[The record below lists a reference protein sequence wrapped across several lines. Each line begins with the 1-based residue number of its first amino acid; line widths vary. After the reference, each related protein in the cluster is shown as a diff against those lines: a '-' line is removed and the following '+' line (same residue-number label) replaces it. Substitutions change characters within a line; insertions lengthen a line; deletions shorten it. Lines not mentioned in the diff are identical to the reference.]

1 MSLRDFLIDSS
12 REFGV
17 EISDT
22 QLDPFFLYLENLKK
36 WNDRINLTA
45 IKDDREIV
53 LNHFVDSISVAPFIE
68 DGKKLLDIGS
78 GGGFPGI
85 PIKIIHSGLK
95 VTLLDSVNK
104 KVSFMNDT
112 IRKLSLHD
120 IHAVWGRAEDL
131 NNSVPR
137 GSFDY
142 VVTRAV
148 GSVVDTITLSSQYV
162 SKNGVV
168 VLMRGKKGIEEWNE
182 AKDEIGA
189 SFELLDFKEFTLPE
203 SDLIRTIFI
212 FKPKQLSRSQNS

>member
-1 MSLRDFLIDSS
+1 LSLRDFLIESS

-17 EISDT
+17 EISNT
-22 QLDPFFLYLENLKK
+22 QLDLFFLYLENLKK

-85 PIKIIHSGLK
+85 PIKIIRSGLN

-162 SKNGVV
+162 SKNGVI

-212 FKPKQLSRSQNS
+212 IRPKRLS

>member
-17 EISDT
+17 EISDA
-22 QLDPFFLYLENLKK
+22 QLDLFFLYLENLKK

-45 IKDDREIV
+45 IRNDREIV
-53 LNHFVDSISVAPFIE
+53 LNHFVDSISVTPFIE
-68 DGKKLLDIGS
+68 DRKKLLDIGS

-85 PIKIIHSGLK
+85 PIKIIRSGLN

-112 IRKLSLHD
+112 IRKLSLQD
-120 IHAVWGRAEDL
+120 INAVWGRAEDL
-131 NNSVPR
+131 SNQVHR

-162 SKNGVV
+162 SENGVI
-168 VLMRGKKGIEEWNE
+168 VLMRGKKGIQEWNE
-182 AKDEIGA
+182 AKDKIGA
-189 SFELLDFKEFTLPE
+189 GFELLDFKEFALPE

-212 FKPKQLSRSQNS
+212 LRPKQLSQDQIS